1 MFKRSHRLVPTL
13 LTACVTLSGALST
26 AGCAAKQE
34 PRGRAFCESYE
45 QNYIPA
51 CRRHC
56 EADLELGDAEG
67 VEMCKAKCAKDLQSD
82 DTYADSCR
90 K

>member
-1 MFKRSHRLVPTL
+1 MPMFERTNTPFAILLVVGAAL
-13 LTACVTLSGALST
+13 LPA
-26 AGCAAKQE
+26 CAAKQE

-51 CRRHC
+51 CRQHC
-56 EADLELGDAEG
+56 EQDLEIGDAEG
-67 VEMCKAKCAKDLQSD
+67 VESCRAKCAKDLKKD
-82 DTYADSCR
+82 DTYSESCT